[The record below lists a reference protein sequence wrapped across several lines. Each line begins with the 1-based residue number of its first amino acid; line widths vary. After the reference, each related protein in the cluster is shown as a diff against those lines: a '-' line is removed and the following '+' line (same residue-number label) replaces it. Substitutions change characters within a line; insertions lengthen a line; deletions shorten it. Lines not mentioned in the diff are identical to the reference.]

1 MSSESITVPAPAS
14 AAEKV
19 PRVEDRIVV
28 ARRLVKTYDS
38 GGGAVHALRGLDL
51 DVRRCEM
58 VAVMGPSGCGKTT
71 LLNCL
76 SGIDEFTSG
85 EVWIAGQRLSTL
97 SDNGKTDF
105 RAMQLGVIFQ
115 NYNLLPVL
123 KSVENVELPLLV
135 RGDDPKEA
143 RGKAIDA
150 LAAVGLDQVALK
162 KPAEL
167 SGGQQQRVA
176 IARALVN
183 EPDIVFADEPT
194 GNLDSE
200 TSREAVELMK
210 SLHAKKG
217 LTFTVVTH
225 HGAAGAVDEIAY
237 AASPDGGRLPFSA
250 QVYDNLTSNLG
261 SIPTVDRVAPRYQLP
276 GAVVDTSSQ
285 LFAPAA
291 TVIGFDATRDLGNFV
306 RSDGSTWNGSGL
318 SGTEAIINA
327 NLATSVEAKVGDGL
341 VVSLGTPRG
350 FVQIPVTV
358 KEIVRDEGRGAW
370 NDGENL
376 FVPLPAF
383 QAALGESG
391 KINTIT
397 VANDGGATQ

>member
-1 MSSESITVPAPAS
+1 MSSESITVPSPAS
-14 AAEKV
+14 APAKA

-51 DVRRCEM
+51 DVRRGEM

-105 RAMQLGVIFQ
+105 RAMKMGFIFQ

-150 LAAVGLDQVALK
+150 LGAVGLDQVALK

-200 TSREAVELMK
+200 TSREVVELMK
-210 SLHAKKG
+210 ALHAKKG
-217 LTFTVVTH
+217 LTFIVVTH
-225 HGAAGAVDEIAY
+225 DGAVGNQMQRVIVMRN
-237 AASPDGGRLPFSA
+237 GGILKSFR
-250 QVYDNLTSNLG
+250 
-261 SIPTVDRVAPRYQLP
+261 PT
-276 GAVVDTSSQ
+276 
-285 LFAPAA
+285 PA
-291 TVIGFDATRDLGNFV
+291 
-306 RSDGSTWNGSGL
+306 
-318 SGTEAIINA
+318 
-327 NLATSVEAKVGDGL
+327 
-341 VVSLGTPRG
+341 
-350 FVQIPVTV
+350 
-358 KEIVRDEGRGAW
+358 
-370 NDGENL
+370 
-376 FVPLPAF
+376 
-383 QAALGESG
+383 
-391 KINTIT
+391 
-397 VANDGGATQ
+397 